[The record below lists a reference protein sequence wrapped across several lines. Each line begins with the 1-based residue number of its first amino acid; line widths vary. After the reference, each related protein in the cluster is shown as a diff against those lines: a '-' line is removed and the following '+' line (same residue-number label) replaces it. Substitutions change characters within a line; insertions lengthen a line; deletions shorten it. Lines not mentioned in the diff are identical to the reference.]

1 MPSSSCLEFDA
12 ETHDALVKFENI
24 LTREAW
30 IAYDPVPF
38 IGPIGMEVSPEIAML
53 APRFDWTAW
62 HQWTEPHPDGS
73 CLRFTRTL
81 VKRSNGMFT
90 ISEIEN
96 FKSWIGGI
104 TIIWN
109 VAPGMN
115 KSLRHDSE
123 DVRMP
128 QAVLDH
134 AVSMERKRKREA

>member
-1 MPSSSCLEFDA
+1 MPSSSCLEYDA

-38 IGPIGMEVSPEIAML
+38 IGPIGMEVSPDIAML

-73 CLRFTRTL
+73 CLRFPRTL

-90 ISEIEN
+90 ISELADI
-96 FKSWIGGI
+96 KARPGGI
-104 TIIWN
+104 MIFWK
-109 VAPGMN
+109 VAPGME
-115 KSLRHDSE
+115 KLLPHDIE
-123 DVRMP
+123 FVRMP

-134 AVSMERKRKREA
+134 AVSMERKRKRED